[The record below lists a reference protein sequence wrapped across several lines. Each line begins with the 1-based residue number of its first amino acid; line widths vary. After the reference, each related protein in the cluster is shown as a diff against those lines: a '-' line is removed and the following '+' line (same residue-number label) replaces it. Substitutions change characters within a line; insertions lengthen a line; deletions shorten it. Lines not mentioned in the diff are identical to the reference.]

1 MGNLV
6 INTEQTMPQV
16 GSETTRRQTFVLR
29 DEPNGVRLKWTERPD
44 EKLLI
49 LYSENSANYRPETVK
64 GAAINALQ
72 ILGQVVWWGH
82 TERG

>member
-1 MGNLV
+1 M
-6 INTEQTMPQV
+6 INAEQAMPQF
-16 GSETTRRQTFVLR
+16 GSETTRRQMFVLH
-29 DEPNGVRLKWTERPD
+29 DGSNGVRLKWIERPD

-49 LYSENSANYRPETVK
+49 LYTENSASYRPETVK
-64 GAAINALQ
+64 VAAINALR